1 MKRSFA
7 ALLFLLPLSGC
18 HTTMHGNQSVSGGA
32 STTTTASAVSGSAGF
47 GSGTIG
53 FSSGTA
59 PSPGAPGGQVVFG
72 RGGSAVL
79 ILGIVI
85 VDAVSHFASW
95 LNAPKQPANV
105 LPASIADTCSCYGY
119 KPPRGE
125 DSGSRIKD

>member
-1 MKRSFA
+1 MKYASGI
-7 ALLFLLPLSGC
+7 ALVCVALAGC
-18 HTTMHGNQSVSGGA
+18 STQLYGNQSVSGGA
-32 STTTTASAVSGSAGF
+32 TTTTTASAVSGSAGF
-47 GSGTIG
+47 GGGTIG

-59 PSPGAPGGQVVFG
+59 PSSGAPGGQAVFG

-119 KPPRGE
+119 KPPSTSHE
-125 DSGSRIKD
+125 SRVAGH